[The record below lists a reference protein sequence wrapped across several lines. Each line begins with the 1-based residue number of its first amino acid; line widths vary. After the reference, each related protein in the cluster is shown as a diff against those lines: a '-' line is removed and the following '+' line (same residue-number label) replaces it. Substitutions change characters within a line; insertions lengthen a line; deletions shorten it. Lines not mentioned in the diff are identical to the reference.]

1 MTIRFTHQTT
11 MDSKRNPSGG
21 DAAAILRKRAERMRR
36 EALVTSTP
44 RDIARMLKRAD
55 ALEAQAQMGRRRGP

>member
-1 MTIRFTHQTT
+1 MDHAA

-21 DAAAILRKRAERMRR
+21 EAAVALRKRAERMRR
-36 EALVTSTP
+36 DALVTSAP

-55 ALEAQAQMGRRRGP
+55 ALEAQAQMGGTP